1 MSHPPPGSYPWIP
14 AQPPPEPPRR
24 EMPRHLA
31 IALVVIGV
39 ILAVLSVAG
48 ALAIVYTGGIT
59 QTTPTPVATAES
71 DVGEEF
77 VPSDPG
83 VSDPSQPAVGQVA
96 VPDLSGMD
104 GATARAT
111 VTRLGF
117 TSVTARGTDGKEV
130 AQESQWRVVAQSPAA
145 GQQATTDTA
154 IVLILAGNEQQPPAQ
169 EQQQQRPSGQNPSQN
184 QQPVNPQPLG
194 QGPSDQRSSD
204 QRPSDQRP
212 SDQQPQSAPVGLRTE
227 SHPRY
232 ASCEEANA
240 HGYGNYRKGEHP
252 EYKWYVDRD
261 GDGVV
266 CAF

>member
-1 MSHPPPGSYPWIP
+1 MSHPPPGYYPWIP

-59 QTTPTPVATAES
+59 QTTPTPVATAEP
-71 DVGEEF
+71 DVGQEF
-77 VPSDPG
+77 VPSDPE
-83 VSDPSQPAVGQVA
+83 VSDPSQPAAGQVA

-130 AQESQWRVVAQSPAA
+130 AQEGQWRVVAQSPAA
-145 GQQATTDTA
+145 GQQATTDTP
-154 IVLILAGNEQQPPAQ
+154 IVLILAGNAQQPPAQ
-169 EQQQQRPSGQNPSQN
+169 EQQQQPSAQNPSQN

-194 QGPSDQRSSD
+194 Q
-204 QRPSDQRP
+204 RPSDQQP

-232 ASCEEANA
+232 ATCEEANA
-240 HGYGNYRKGEHP
+240 HGYGNYRKDEHP